1 MEECII
7 MDKERKED
15 IPGGGAFV
23 ILTLYFFKDLAFF
36 FRASDDFLVSTW
48 RQARAFMTG

>member
-15 IPGGGAFV
+15 IPGGGALAIIDIVLFED
-23 ILTLYFFKDLAFF
+23 LAYFF
-36 FRASDDFLVSTW
+36 
-48 RQARAFMTG
+48 